1 MGPVGTPIIPGICT
15 QRCNLCTMYHPQ
27 CSTRVCLYLKRF
39 KRKKTIAYHIVKI
52 ITTTIRNIQSP
63 EWCLAVTYQA
73 CKACMNQI
81 RKLEKVAELHIAYL
95 AMSLLDQVGSLM
107 CVINYLEASIDIT
120 NSKTPEDARKKRA
133 NILAMW

>member
-1 MGPVGTPIIPGICT
+1 MGPVGTPIIPGIYT

-63 EWCLAVTYQA
+63 KWCLAVTSQT

-81 RKLEKVAELHIAYL
+81 RKLEKVAELHIVHPAIL
-95 AMSLLDQVGSLM
+95 SLDQVGSFI
-107 CVINYLEASIDIT
+107 CVIRSIVAHGYWRVGQT
-120 NSKTPEDARKKRA
+120 QPWLCLRMAY
-133 NILAMW
+133 